1 MEVEAEGA
9 ELRGQVAETH
19 DLVVAAV
26 DLQAVPVDEDGEV
39 IQVIVGGGH
48 EGLPDLALLQLAVA
62 AEDEDTG
69 VLAQELGAQRH
80 AVGDGDALAQ
90 GAGGGVHAGELLGV
104 GMALEPGVELTEGHE
119 LLPGEEAL
127 LRQHAVVAGGDMALG
142 EDEAVPVLPVGV
154 GGVHPHGVIE
164 SAHGELHCGERAAG
178 MPAGRRRGHLNDV
191 PAHLAAN
198 GLEFLRCHG

>member
-1 MEVEAEGA
+1 M
-9 ELRGQVAETH
+9 
-19 DLVVAAV
+19 
-26 DLQAVPVDEDGEV
+26 
-39 IQVIVGGGH
+39 IVGGGH
-48 EGLPDLALLQLAVA
+48 EGLPDLALLQLAVT

-90 GAGGGVHAGELLGV
+90 GAGGGVHPGELLGV
-104 GMALEPGVELTEGHE
+104 GMALEPGVELAEGLE

-127 LRQHAVVAGGDMALG
+127 LRQHTVVAGGDMALG

-164 SAHGELHCGERAAG
+164 SAHGELHRGEGAAG
-178 MPAGRRRGHLNDV
+178 MPAGRGGGHLNDV